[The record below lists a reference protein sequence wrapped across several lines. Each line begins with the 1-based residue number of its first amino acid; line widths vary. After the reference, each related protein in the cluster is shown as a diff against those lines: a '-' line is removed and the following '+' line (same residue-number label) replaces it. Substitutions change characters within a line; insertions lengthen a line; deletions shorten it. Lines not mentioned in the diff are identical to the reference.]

1 MKIISF
7 DVGIK
12 NMAYC
17 ILSATQEGG
26 FSIVDWNV
34 IALMEVAS
42 DLPICTCENP
52 AKSKKKQPTP
62 CHSYAHY
69 QKDGQYY
76 CKKHAVG
83 SPYRIPVPEES
94 LKVLKKKKKQELW
107 TLCQENHLIKE
118 SENLSKEECG
128 NRLYAF
134 FKQRS
139 LEPLVK
145 QHVLSADE
153 VNLVDIGKSL
163 KRQLD
168 TRESVVEDITDVVIE
183 NQISPIA
190 TRMKTIQGML
200 AQYFSMRFENS
211 HIEFISSSNKLKLF
225 RKEDKE
231 KIEKEKPQKENLLEI
246 PQKENLLETQETST
260 YRENKKDGVFY
271 CSQIL
276 QKNPLLEQWRKC
288 LDAKKKDDFADCFLQ
303 GLWYMH
309 SKKTIL
315 VAEDLKI
322 NVL

>member
-1 MKIISF
+1 M
-7 DVGIK
+7 
-12 NMAYC
+12 
-17 ILSATQEGG
+17 
-26 FSIVDWNV
+26 W
-34 IALMEVAS
+34 
-42 DLPICTCENP
+42 
-52 AKSKKKQPTP
+52 
-62 CHSYAHY
+62 
-69 QKDGQYY
+69 
-76 CKKHAVG
+76 
-83 SPYRIPVPEES
+83 R
-94 LKVLKKKKKQELW
+94 
-107 TLCQENHLIKE
+107 LCQENDLVKE
-118 SENLSKEECG
+118 GENLSKEEWG
-128 NRLYAF
+128 NRLGAF
-134 FKQRS
+134 FRERS

-145 QHVLSADE
+145 QQVLSADE

-168 TRESVVEDITDVVIE
+168 ARESVVEDITDVVIE

-200 AQYFSMRFENS
+200 AQYFIMRFENS

-225 RKEDKE
+225 RKE
-231 KIEKEKPQKENLLEI
+231 EKPEKQTPQTENV
-246 PQKENLLETQETST
+246 LETPGGGST

-271 CSQIL
+271 CSQIIE
-276 QKNPLLEQWRKC
+276 KNPLLEQWRTC